1 MRFRAH
7 EGYYIYNIQNRRGL
21 LRCLSSIDGQCE
33 GLNCG
38 ISNRYSSHAFRI
50 CGDKTKNSIK
60 KPVRGTTGTINRF
73 MHKVNLFPRTQVWAN
88 LWKAALLSLLCITTF
103 SCSNELQMLFPE
115 GPAGKSA
122 YEVWVDGV
130 NDGTIDWPKDRT
142 DVNNFF
148 LYLKGEDGKDGQDGA
163 DGKSAYEIW
172 IAEVEAGLDNPKNP
186 GTDWPKDQTDI
197 NDFWYY
203 LTGADGKDGVTP
215 NIGDNGHWWVG
226 GEDTGID
233 AQGPQGPQGEPGEDG
248 EDGEDGQDGQDGK
261 PGTGG
266 STPSIYIDEVTK
278 HWIING
284 EDTGIVAE
292 GKDGESGDDGDKGDK
307 GQSAYELWV
316 QEVKAGNVYKN
327 DELWDKNETSISD
340 FWEFL
345 RGEDGKDGEDG
356 QDGEDGLNGTTIIKG
371 SPNAIIQYYKLDV
384 EEFVNW
390 EDGSVKYRIYDSN
403 GKVAPKDTKVKL
415 PGIDNKT
422 YSTDE
427 KGYITVPKE
436 DLPDKYYG
444 PTAQAEIQLAGESNF
459 VKSAE
464 NTIVPARMLVRL
476 VISESKVP
484 TVGGYKDGLYAGNP
498 CINIWIKLQRNV
510 RDAEGKDKWEAIPA
524 ELGDTQRKIK
534 IYEYESD
541 GTTKVE
547 TEDKETDNAIELAT
561 DQDCQLQ
568 ILRKFIYTAY
578 EGLDKDKVEKDKFYW
593 GEYTEGDFHYIKLG
607 VEKCYGENPM
617 LDSYIKMLPVQ
628 FVPTFATK
636 SLKRT
641 SQFRD
646 ITGSTTVKKVD
657 IKGSLDIEETEVGL
671 LLEPSYKKE
680 TETIG
685 SESVTV
691 YAPKALEEL
700 PTGNLF
706 AITCSWHIAETGQN
720 NNGSGVA
727 NEKGEFTLVD
737 IGTTSTI
744 TIKGNTIKGSDG
756 MTTFDGKSN
765 FYPLEIG
772 NTSVS
777 GNELYYNR
785 HGGSSNNYVTESD
798 SGNYIK
804 IEKDETL
811 SEE

>member
-1 MRFRAH
+1 M
-7 EGYYIYNIQNRRGL
+7 IVMVKIQ
-21 LRCLSSIDGQCE
+21 I
-33 GLNCG
+33 
-38 ISNRYSSHAFRI
+38 A
-50 CGDKTKNSIK
+50 
-60 KPVRGTTGTINRF
+60 
-73 MHKVNLFPRTQVWAN
+73 
-88 LWKAALLSLLCITTF
+88 
-103 SCSNELQMLFPE
+103 
-115 GPAGKSA
+115 
-122 YEVWVDGV
+122 
-130 NDGTIDWPKDRT
+130 
-142 DVNNFF
+142 
-148 LYLKGEDGKDGQDGA
+148 GEDDF
-163 DGKSAYEIW
+163 
-172 IAEVEAGLDNPKNP
+172 AE
-186 GTDWPKDQTDI
+186 
-197 NDFWYY
+197 
-203 LTGADGKDGVTP
+203 
-215 NIGDNGHWWVG
+215 
-226 GEDTGID
+226 
-233 AQGPQGPQGEPGEDG
+233 
-248 EDGEDGQDGQDGK
+248 
-261 PGTGG
+261 
-266 STPSIYIDEVTK
+266 
-278 HWIING
+278 
-284 EDTGIVAE
+284 
-292 GKDGESGDDGDKGDK
+292 
-307 GQSAYELWV
+307 
-316 QEVKAGNVYKN
+316 
-327 DELWDKNETSISD
+327 
-340 FWEFL
+340 
-345 RGEDGKDGEDG
+345 
-356 QDGEDGLNGTTIIKG
+356 
-371 SPNAIIQYYKLDV
+371 
-384 EEFVNW
+384 
-390 EDGSVKYRIYDSN
+390 
-403 GKVAPKDTKVKL
+403 
-415 PGIDNKT
+415 
-422 YSTDE
+422 
-427 KGYITVPKE
+427 
-436 DLPDKYYG
+436 
-444 PTAQAEIQLAGESNF
+444 
-459 VKSAE
+459 SAE
-464 NTIVPARMLVRL
+464 NTIVPARMQVRL
-476 VISESKVP
+476 VISENKVP

-510 RDAEGKDKWEAIPA
+510 RDAEGTDKWESIPP

-541 GTTKVE
+541 GTTEVK
-547 TEDKETDNAIELAT
+547 TEDTETDNAIELAIEG
-561 DQDCQLQ
+561 DCQLQ

-593 GEYTEGDFHYIKLG
+593 GEYTKGDFHYIKLG
-607 VEKCYGENPM
+607 VEKCYGENPT

-691 YAPKALEEL
+691 YAPTALEEL

-785 HGGSSNNYVTESD
+785 HGGSSNNYVTD
-798 SGNYIK
+798 SEEGSYIK
-804 IEKDETL
+804 IEEETA
-811 SEE
+811 SK

>member
-1 MRFRAH
+1 M
-7 EGYYIYNIQNRRGL
+7 I
-21 LRCLSSIDGQCE
+21 
-33 GLNCG
+33 
-38 ISNRYSSHAFRI
+38 
-50 CGDKTKNSIK
+50 IK
-60 KPVRGTTGTINRF
+60 IPVRGTTGDINRF
-73 MHKVNLFPRTQVWAN
+73 MHKVNLFPRTQVWVN
-88 LWKAALLSLLCITTF
+88 VWKAVLLSLFCITTF
-103 SCSNELQMLFPE
+103 SCSNELQMLFPEGPE

-233 AQGPQGPQGEPGEDG
+233 AQGPQGEPGKDGEDG

-266 STPSIYIDEVTK
+266 SMPDITIGVNGNWY
-278 HWIING
+278 ING
-284 EDTGIVAE
+284 EDTGVSA
-292 GKDGESGDDGDKGDK
+292 KGEDGDDGDKGDDGAPGAA
-307 GQSAYELWV
+307 GQSAYDLWV

-327 DELWDKNETSISD
+327 GELWDKDRTSVDD

-345 RGEDGKDGEDG
+345 RGNDGEDGEDG
-356 QDGEDGLNGTTIIKG
+356 QDGEDGLNGATIIKG

-403 GKVAPKDTKVKL
+403 GKVAPKGTKVKL
-415 PGIDNKT
+415 PGIHTEENSSKNA
-422 YSTDE
+422 YETDE
-427 KGYITVPKE
+427 NGYITVPKE

-510 RDAEGKDKWEAIPA
+510 RDAEGKDNWEAIPA

-541 GTTKVE
+541 GTTEVE
-547 TEDKETDNAIELAT
+547 TDDKETDNAIELAT

-593 GEYTEGDFHYIKLG
+593 GEYTDDDFHYIQLG
-607 VEKCYGENPM
+607 VEDCYGEDPK

-628 FVPTFATK
+628 FVPTFVTK

-641 SQFRD
+641 SDFSN
-646 ITGSTTVKKVD
+646 ISGSTTVQKVS
-657 IKGSLDIEETEVGL
+657 IKGALDIEDTKVAL
-671 LLEPSYKKE
+671 LLKSDYKKE
-680 TETIG
+680 TATING
-685 SESVTV
+685 KSVTAYV
-691 YAPKALEEL
+691 PKSLSEL
-700 PTGNLF
+700 PKGNLF
-706 AITCSWHIAETGQN
+706 AITCSWYIAETSQN

-744 TIKGNTIKGSDG
+744 TIKGNAIKENDG
-756 MTTFDGKSN
+756 TTFDGKSN

-772 NTSVS
+772 NTSVRE
-777 GNELYYNR
+777 NELYYNR
-785 HGGSSNNYVTESD
+785 HGGSSNNYVTESED
-798 SGNYIK
+798 GKYIK
-804 IEKDETL
+804 IEKEETS